1 MKAQDFVKECKK
13 VYGKPIP
20 ENKNAMEVIAQNID
34 IKEVK
39 GFSWINMG
47 KSWGIA
53 EAELL
58 KKYPKETGSLRVLW
72 YRSFKSYSQHVMKG
86 NVDLDKA
93 NMLLS
98 TGLSALVREGYQYS
112 DFAVEDAAYCAEFD
126 EAHIKNLNAVLFV
139 EKSSEFPKFKR
150 SCEILGIKALVQ
162 GSGRPNFS
170 TSEYIYKHY
179 FEGKITENTPLRMLI
194 LTDEDY
200 DGRLPIAEG
209 FKKQMI
215 HYAKFVKSARVGI
228 CMSQIPEKRRN
239 VKDALYEVKQDNK
252 NRPKAE
258 WMAEN
263 LIKDPKTGRY
273 LGAEVEANPFSFY
286 YPLIWDALKRTGI
299 TYNDLVEARYQNIQ
313 PNKDQVAKQAAE
325 KLLKDELKE
334 IDEEI
339 RRLQNLR
346 NQKIND
352 KKNEVLPIVKEE
364 GNKEDYIYFQKAKG
378 EDSIIKALKDQRS
391 WSGGLKV
398 REQFNELVKRVIN
411 RVTKKDL

>member
-1 MKAQDFVKECKK
+1 MKAQDFINECKK

-20 ENKNAMEVIAQNID
+20 KNKNAMEVIVQNID

-39 GFSWINMG
+39 GFSWTNMG

-126 EAHIKNLNAVLFV
+126 ESHIKNLNAVLFV

-179 FEGKITENTPLRMLI
+179 FEG
-194 LTDEDY
+194 
-200 DGRLPIAEG
+200 
-209 FKKQMI
+209 
-215 HYAKFVKSARVGI
+215 
-228 CMSQIPEKRRN
+228 SQIPEKRRN

-313 PNKDQVAKQAAE
+313 PNKDQVAKQVAE

-352 KKNEVLPIVKEE
+352 KKNEILSVVKEE

-411 RVTKKDL
+411 RVTRKDL

>member
-1 MKAQDFVKECKK
+1 MKAQKFIENCKK

-20 ENKNAMEVIAQNID
+20 ENKNAIEYIAQHID
-34 IKEVK
+34 IKTVK

-47 KSWGIA
+47 KAWGIC

-72 YRSFKSYSQHVMKG
+72 YRNFKGFSQHVMKG

-98 TGLSALVREGYQYS
+98 TGLAALVREGYQYS

-126 EAHIKNLNAVLFV
+126 ELHIKNLNAVLFV

-179 FEGKITENTPLRMLI
+179 FEGKITENAPLRTLI

-252 NRPKAE
+252 NKPKAV

-313 PNKDQVAKQAAE
+313 PNKDQVAKYAAE

-352 KKNEVLPIVKEE
+352 KKEEIMPIIKEE
-364 GNKEDYIYFQKAKG
+364 SNKEDYIYFQKAKG
-378 EDSIIKALKDQRS
+378 ENSIIKALKNQRS

-398 REQFNELVKRVIN
+398 REQFNELVRRVIN
-411 RVTKKDL
+411 RVKRS